1 MTITTSF
8 SNTGK
13 WIKRGAAAALLITVA
28 SVVASCGGGGVSSQ
42 GTTGSTTVP
51 LAVIPTIA
59 DAYGN
64 TAITFSLSG
73 GKAPYTAASSN
84 TSLFPIATPVTSD
97 GKLTVTPK
105 TPAADT
111 AITVTFRDSS
121 TTPTSITATANLK
134 ASTLTSS
141 LTITPSSSGAQC
153 TGICSGGDGVATV
166 QAITAGV
173 PQQGR
178 SVRFDAYQGEYD
190 FVTPGTNALVQTI
203 TVTTDTQGFARVLI
217 RARVTAISQ
226 SAVIQVVDVPSG
238 EVRRFVFPISQVTTS
253 AEIVI
258 NPTKF
263 DWTSP
268 FKDACVIGGVSNHYI
283 FGGLP
288 PYTVLNSSPDF
299 ATIAPT
305 TVLTSGAA
313 VTVITTGRV
322 CSSTG
327 VPFIVRDA
335 NGRTNTFTVS
345 NSIGP
350 STGPSIGTALG
361 VQPPSIT
368 PANLG
373 PVDCGASASAFVVQ
387 DNSSGAALT
396 LTATSLEPNRLS
408 ALLANGLL
416 TVTRASNGV
425 GGAASIL
432 VRVSNGVSFTDVS
445 VSLSGATP
453 FGCGV
458 NAGAGAITVAGAT
471 AVSVAAGTQL
481 AQTITGGTTPFSV
494 VSSNTG
500 IATVTTSSA
509 RTFIINGIAAGTTFV
524 TITDSTGASTI
535 LVVTVSAATP
545 LAIGAGGSGTASVPA
560 GTTAGFGITGGVAPY
575 AISSLS
581 SVTPGRIAAS
591 ISGNVL
597 TISATAGPSQSPAG
611 TVVVRDSNGAT
622 ITVTVNIP

>member
-1 MTITTSF
+1 M
-8 SNTGK
+8 
-13 WIKRGAAAALLITVA
+13 A
-28 SVVASCGGGGVSSQ
+28 SVQ
-42 GTTGSTTVP
+42 
-51 LAVIPTIA
+51 AV
-59 DAYGN
+59 
-64 TAITFSLSG
+64 
-73 GKAPYTAASSN
+73 
-84 TSLFPIATPVTSD
+84 
-97 GKLTVTPK
+97 
-105 TPAADT
+105 
-111 AITVTFRDSS
+111 
-121 TTPTSITATANLK
+121 
-134 ASTLTSS
+134 
-141 LTITPSSSGAQC
+141 
-153 TGICSGGDGVATV
+153 
-166 QAITAGV
+166 TAGI

-178 SVRFDAYQGEYD
+178 SVRFDAFQGEYD

-217 RARVTAISQ
+217 RARATAISQ

-238 EVRRFVFPISQVTTS
+238 EVRRFVFPIAQVTTS
-253 AEIVI
+253 TEIVI
-258 NPTKF
+258 NPAKF

-268 FKDACVIGGVSNHYI
+268 FNNACVIGGVSNHYI
-283 FGGLP
+283 FGGQP
-288 PYTVLNSSPDF
+288 PYTILNTSPDF

-313 VTVITTGRV
+313 VTIITTGRV

-327 VPFIVRDA
+327 VSFIVRDA
-335 NGRTNTFTVS
+335 NGRTASFTVS

-350 STGPSIGTALG
+350 STGPTLGSGISI
-361 VQPPSIT
+361 PPPTIK
-368 PANLG
+368 PATLG
-373 PVDCGASASAFVVQ
+373 PVDCGASASSFVVQ
-387 DNSSGAALT
+387 DNPSNVTLT

-408 ALLANGLL
+408 VLLANGLL

-425 GGAASIL
+425 GGASSIL
-432 VRVSNGVSFTDVS
+432 VRVSNGVTFTDVP

-509 RTFIINGIAAGTTFV
+509 RTFVINGIAAGTTFV

-535 LVVTVSAATP
+535 LVVTVTAATP
-545 LAIGAGGSGTASVPA
+545 LAIAAGGSGTASVPN

-575 AISSLS
+575 AISSQS
-581 SVTPGRIAAS
+581 SVTPGRITAS

-597 TISATAGPSQSPAG
+597 TISATVGPAQAPAG
-611 TVVVRDSNGAT
+611 TIVVRDANGAT
-622 ITVTVNIP
+622 ITVTVNIT